1 MATLDETDDGPG
13 DLMGFKKRARAS
25 FFIGFFFG
33 LLWPHHLPAQEIIM
47 GEGEYRGF
55 IVNEGQQVVKI
66 SPIQPGQTLQIFFSP
81 QWMIEQGGRVE
92 WRLEGPGGVR
102 LKEGRQR
109 NPEAETAFMEWT
121 SNSEPRPNAY
131 FLHVQGVDGTFPG
144 EILGQYTLSIF
155 LWSQNDG
162 NSGTDA
168 PESFEKALLLPVS
181 EPGTYLFEEGFISG
195 TADVYDLYKILLQAN
210 NSLMLKVIP
219 AQWVGGGKK
228 DKVHFEFLN
237 RSLQRMKEGNSFLP
251 EMSPFVV
258 KIFHPRVR
266 PDTKPALFYLM
277 VKMDGEVSL
286 IYGLQVEVKEGR

>member
-1 MATLDETDDGPG
+1 MATLDDADDGPG
-13 DLMGFKKRARAS
+13 DLMRFKKRIRAS
-25 FFIGFFFG
+25 FFLGFFLS
-33 LLWPHHLPAQEIIM
+33 LLWLHPLPAQEIVM

-55 IVNEGQQVVKI
+55 IVNEGQQVVKVG
-66 SPIQPGQTLQIFFSP
+66 PIQPGQTLQIFFSP
-81 QWMIEQGGRVE
+81 QWMIEQRGKLQ
-92 WRLEGPGGVR
+92 WRLEGPDGVR
-102 LKEGRQR
+102 LREGSQN
-109 NPEAETAFMEWT
+109 NPQAETTFMEWT

-131 FLHVQGVDGTFPG
+131 FLHVQGMDGTFPG
-144 EILGQYTLSIF
+144 EILGQYTLNIF
-155 LWSQNDG
+155 LWGQNDG

-168 PESFEKALLLPVS
+168 PESFEKALFLPVS

-219 AQWVGGGKK
+219 AQWEGGGKK

-237 RSLQRMKEGNSFLP
+237 RSFQRMKEGNSFWP
-251 EMSPFVV
+251 ETSPFVV

-286 IYGLQVEVKEGR
+286 IYGFQVEVKEGR

>member
-1 MATLDETDDGPG
+1 MATLDDADDGPG
-13 DLMGFKKRARAS
+13 DLMRFKKRIRAS
-25 FFIGFFFG
+25 FFLGFFLS
-33 LLWPHHLPAQEIIM
+33 LLWLHPLPAQEIVM

-55 IVNEGQQVVKI
+55 IVNEGKQVVKV

-81 QWMIEQGGRVE
+81 QWMIEQGGKVE
-92 WRLEGPGGVR
+92 WRLEGPDGVR
-102 LKEGRQR
+102 LREGSQN
-109 NPEAETAFMEWT
+109 NPQAETTFMEWT

-131 FLHVQGVDGTFPG
+131 LLHVQGVDGMFPG

-155 LWSQNDG
+155 LWDQNDG

-210 NSLMLKVIP
+210 HSLMLKAIP
-219 AQWVGGGKK
+219 AQWKGGGKK

-237 RSLQRMKEGNSFLP
+237 RSFQRMKEGNSFWP
-251 EMSPFVV
+251 ETSPFVV

-286 IYGLQVEVKEGR
+286 IYGLQVEVREGR

>member
-1 MATLDETDDGPG
+1 MATSDEADDGPD
-13 DLMGFKKRARAS
+13 DLMSLNQKIRS
-25 FFIGFFFG
+25 PFFICFF
-33 LLWPHHLPAQEIIM
+33 LSLVCPHSLPAQEIVM

-55 IVNEGQQVVKI
+55 IVNEGKQVVKV
-66 SPIQPGQTLQIFFSP
+66 SPIKPGQTLQIFFSP
-81 QWMIEQGGRVE
+81 QWMVEQGGQVK
-92 WRLEGPGGVR
+92 WMLDGPDGVR
-102 LKEGRQR
+102 LREGSQK
-109 NPEAETAFMEWT
+109 NPEAETTFMEWT

-155 LWSQNDG
+155 LWDQNDG

-219 AQWVGGGKK
+219 AQWEGGGKK

-237 RSLQRMKEGNSFLP
+237 RSFQRMKEGNSFWP
-251 EMSPFVV
+251 ETSPFVV

-286 IYGLQVEVKEGR
+286 IYGFQVEVKEGR

>member
-1 MATLDETDDGPG
+1 M
-13 DLMGFKKRARAS
+13 
-25 FFIGFFFG
+25 
-33 LLWPHHLPAQEIIM
+33 
-47 GEGEYRGF
+47 
-55 IVNEGQQVVKI
+55 
-66 SPIQPGQTLQIFFSP
+66 
-81 QWMIEQGGRVE
+81 
-92 WRLEGPGGVR
+92 LEGPDGVR
-102 LKEGRQR
+102 LREGSQK
-109 NPEAETAFMEWT
+109 NPEAETTFMEWT

-155 LWSQNDG
+155 LWDQNDG

-219 AQWVGGGKK
+219 AQWEGGGKK
-228 DKVHFEFLN
+228 DKLHFEFLN
-237 RSLQRMKEGNSFLP
+237 RSLQRMKEGNSFFP

-266 PDTKPALFYLM
+266 PDTKPALFYLL

-286 IYGLQVEVKEGR
+286 IYGLQVEVREGR

>member
-1 MATLDETDDGPG
+1 MATLDDADDGPG
-13 DLMGFKKRARAS
+13 DLMRFKKRIRAS
-25 FFIGFFFG
+25 FFLGFFLS
-33 LLWPHHLPAQEIIM
+33 LLWLHPLPAQEIVM

-55 IVNEGQQVVKI
+55 IVNEGQQVVKVG
-66 SPIQPGQTLQIFFSP
+66 PIQPGQTLQIFFSP
-81 QWMIEQGGRVE
+81 QWMIEQRGKLQ
-92 WRLEGPGGVR
+92 WRLEGPDGVR
-102 LKEGRQR
+102 LREGSQD
-109 NPEAETAFMEWT
+109 NPQAETTFMEWT

-131 FLHVQGVDGTFPG
+131 FLHVQGMDGTFPG
-144 EILGQYTLSIF
+144 EILGQYTLNIF
-155 LWSQNDG
+155 LWGQNDG

-168 PESFEKALLLPVS
+168 PESFEKALFLPVS

-219 AQWVGGGKK
+219 AQWEGGGKK

-237 RSLQRMKEGNSFLP
+237 RSFQRMKEGNSFWP
-251 EMSPFVV
+251 ETSPFVV

-286 IYGLQVEVKEGR
+286 IYGFQVEVKEGR

>member
-1 MATLDETDDGPG
+1 MR
-13 DLMGFKKRARAS
+13 FKKRIRAS
-25 FFIGFFFG
+25 FFLGFFLS
-33 LLWPHHLPAQEIIM
+33 LLWLHPLPAQEIVM

-55 IVNEGQQVVKI
+55 IVNEGQQVVKVG
-66 SPIQPGQTLQIFFSP
+66 PIQPGQTLQIFFSP
-81 QWMIEQGGRVE
+81 QWMIEQRGKLQ
-92 WRLEGPGGVR
+92 WRLEGPDGVR
-102 LKEGRQR
+102 LREGSQD
-109 NPEAETAFMEWT
+109 NPQAETTFMEWT

-131 FLHVQGVDGTFPG
+131 FLHVQGMDGTFPG
-144 EILGQYTLSIF
+144 EILGQYTLNIF
-155 LWSQNDG
+155 LWGQNDG

-168 PESFEKALLLPVS
+168 PESFEKALFLPVS

-219 AQWVGGGKK
+219 AQWEGGGKK

-237 RSLQRMKEGNSFLP
+237 RSFQRMKEGNSFWP
-251 EMSPFVV
+251 ETSPFVV

-286 IYGLQVEVKEGR
+286 IYGFQVEVKEGR